1 MKKIGILFVGVLVAV
16 LAVSGCIG
24 QSSQIK
30 NDSMKAV
37 ESMVKNNTSN
47 NSMMEKEAGI
57 KNNSMMK
64 ENQTMTE
71 ENIANES
78 MMKSVS
84 YSGTVLA
91 GTTAKLIDFN
101 KADYGLALKSQNI
114 VVLYFYANWCSLCK
128 AEVPEMYKAFDKL
141 TTDKVV
147 GFRVNYNDGDTD
159 DNERKLAEQYQV
171 PYQHTKVILKNGQV
185 VIKSPESWNKD
196 RYIMEINNLL
206 K

>member
-101 KADYGLALKSQNI
+101 KADYDLALKSQNI
-114 VVLYFYANWCSLCK
+114 VVLYFYANWCPLCK

-141 TTDKVV
+141 TTYKVV
-147 GFRVNYNDGDTD
+147 GFRINYNDGDTD